1 MFFSRKSVDAGFV
14 QKTLFLLLI
23 VGLSLLALKLV
34 SLWLLV
40 FGAVV
45 VATVLRATAEPLVK
59 YLKLKDSWAVLL
71 ALLIVVAFLVA
82 SGWLFGSEIVRQ
94 TNNLSREL
102 PEAWAQLQERLRG
115 SDVGAMILDQINTL
129 SQKASGV
136 LSLVP
141 KIAGE
146 IASSIANLVVV
157 VVAGIFMAMQP
168 HSYRD
173 GVVRLFPKSQKERV
187 REGLNLSGKAL
198 RLWLLGQLF
207 SMVLVGSLTAVGL
220 SLAGVPSAGALGLM
234 SGLAQFV
241 PIVGPVVSAGPGL
254 LLAASENTTTLVAAL
269 IIYVGVSQLESN
281 IITPMVQKHVA
292 AVPTVLTL
300 FAVLGFGSLLGPL
313 GVLFATPLTVVA
325 HTLVMK
331 FYVGEVLGDR
341 GGEELASGEV
351 TKL

>member
-1 MFFSRKSVDAGFV
+1 MFFARNRLDAGFV
-14 QKTLFLLLI
+14 QKTLFLLMV
-23 VGLSLLALKLV
+23 VGLSLLALKLIGI
-34 SLWLLV
+34 WLLV

-71 ALLIVVAFLVA
+71 ALLFLVSFLAA

-94 TNNLSREL
+94 TNNLSREI
-102 PEAWAQLQERLRG
+102 PEAWAQLQVRLRA
-115 SDVGAMILDQINTL
+115 SDVGATLLDQINGL
-129 SQKASGV
+129 SQQASGV

-146 IASSIANLVVV
+146 IASSVANLLVV

-168 HSYRD
+168 RSYRD
-173 GVVRLFPKSQKERV
+173 GVVRLFPRSQKDRV
-187 REGLNLSGKAL
+187 RDGLNLSGKAL

-207 SMVLVGSLTAVGL
+207 SMVLVGSLTAIGL
-220 SLAGVPSAGALGLM
+220 SIAGVPSAGALGLM

-254 LLAASENTTTLVAAL
+254 LLAASENMTTFVAAL
-269 IIYVGVSQLESN
+269 VIYVGVSQLESN

-292 AVPTVLTL
+292 AVPTVITL

-331 FYVGEVLGDR
+331 FYVGEVLGDH
-341 GGEELASGEV
+341 GAEAEVSGEAE
-351 TKL
+351 T